1 MISPLS
7 VGATQP
13 VLGRVLRTFVN
24 LAHRWI
30 AAFDAPM
37 QVDSSFHVTGCLNII
52 VLINVAINVSPQGGD
67 LAVTYLHIYILFQL
81 ELSE

>member
-1 MISPLS
+1 
-7 VGATQP
+7 
-13 VLGRVLRTFVN
+13 
-24 LAHRWI
+24 
-30 AAFDAPM
+30 M
-37 QVDSSFHVTGCLNII
+37 QVDSNFHVTGCLDII